1 MVVEELHEKCKKN
14 ADWKEQA
21 YSNAGFNDK
30 VKMIEDCG
38 NIIFPPELEKVRSKI
53 YGVLS
58 KGIHESSEEEC
69 KYIFLD
75 VKTAIDM
82 ILEKILEE
90 KERTKKINSLNKKI

>member
-1 MVVEELHEKCKKN
+1 MQKGSCEKTQSSFFT
-14 ADWKEQA
+14 A
-21 YSNAGFNDK
+21 
-30 VKMIEDCG
+30 
-38 NIIFPPELEKVRSKI
+38 PELEKVRSKI